1 MGWNGII
8 LRDPAVP
15 VPDMAREYMARAQ
28 AESCGQCIPCRM
40 GTRVM
45 LEILER
51 ICDGHGT
58 EADLERLER
67 LAREVKDLSMCDIG
81 QTAPVP
87 VLDSLA
93 HFRSQYL
100 EAIREKRALA
110 RGQYLSQVTAPCT
123 DACPSH
129 LDIPAYVEKIRL
141 GQFREALDVIRND
154 CSLPGTVGRVCVRP
168 CEFHCRRGLLD
179 ESISIKFLKRFAA
192 DWELEHGWEPSFPGV
207 ERKPERV
214 AIVGAGPAGL
224 ACAYYLGLRGYGSTL
239 FESLPEPGGMAA
251 VGIPD
256 YRLPR
261 AILRREADFVERLG
275 GEIRYNVHVGRD
287 ISLEE
292 IGSQGYRAVFL
303 ASGAQGSSKLGCE
316 GEDEGSEGLLHG
328 VLFLREVALGRVP
341 LKGRRMVVIGGG
353 NVAIDCVRSAL
364 RLGFE
369 DVNLVYR
376 RSEAEMPADK
386 VEIHDAREEGIQFHF
401 LSQPIRVLAANGR
414 VTGLECLRM
423 ELGEPDASGR
433 RRPVP
438 LEGSNFVIQA
448 DAVVP
453 AIGQFCVFDYV
464 KPDSGIGL
472 TRWSTL
478 VVDKTTFHV
487 GKGSYFGGGDCVFG
501 PLTLIAALAAGK
513 HAARFIAQYFEKGGC
528 APEDRDHL
536 ESLVSQLGVYDPGER
551 MPILGGRS
559 RIPLRMLDPQARVR
573 SFQEVEESFSVPE
586 AMKEASRC
594 LRCYRIGLVAVCA
607 GRLRMVRPLRWRAVR
622 LAAVRRPT
630 FGLEGRGSARVTRQ
644 AKAVASSAALLK

>member
-1 MGWNGII
+1 
-8 LRDPAVP
+8 
-15 VPDMAREYMARAQ
+15 
-28 AESCGQCIPCRM
+28 M

-45 LEILER
+45 MEILER
-51 ICDGHGT
+51 ICGGKGT
-58 EADLERLER
+58 ERDLERLER
-67 LAREVKDLSMCDIG
+67 MAREVKDLSMCDIG
-81 QTAPVP
+81 QTAPIP
-87 VLDSLA
+87 ILDSIA
-93 HFRSQYL
+93 HFRPQYL
-100 EAIREKRALA
+100 AAIQGEEPVA
-110 RGQYLSQVTAPCT
+110 RGRYHCRVTAPCT
-123 DACPSH
+123 NACPSH
-129 LDIPAYVEKIRL
+129 LDIPGYVEKIRL
-141 GQFREALDVIRND
+141 GQFGAALEVIRND

-168 CEFHCRRGLLD
+168 CEFNCRRGLLD
-179 ESISIKFLKRFAA
+179 ESISIKFLKRFVA
-192 DWELEHGWEPSFPGV
+192 DWELEHGWDPTFPLAPSK
-207 ERKPERV
+207 EERV

-261 AILRREADFVERLG
+261 EVLRREADFVERLG
-275 GEIRYNVHVGRD
+275 AEIRYNVHVGRD

-316 GEDEGSEGLLHG
+316 GEDEGYEGLLHG
-328 VLFLREVALGRVP
+328 VVFLREVALGRVP
-341 LKGRRMVVIGGG
+341 LRGRRMVVIGGG

-364 RLGFE
+364 RIGFE

-386 VEIHDAREEGIQFHF
+386 VEIHDAREEGIRFHF
-401 LSQPIRVLAANGR
+401 LSQPIRVLAEHGK

-423 ELGEPDASGR
+423 ELGEPDTSGR

-438 LEGSNFVIQA
+438 LEGSNFVIEA

-478 VVDKTTFHV
+478 VVDKTTFQV
-487 GKGSYFGGGDCVFG
+487 GQGPHFGGGDCVFG

-513 HAARFIAQYFEKGGC
+513 NAARFIAQYLERGGC
-528 APEDRDHL
+528 EPEDQDHL
-536 ESLVSQLGVYDPGER
+536 ESLVNRLGVYDPGER
-551 MPILGGRS
+551 MPVTGGKP
-559 RIPLRMLDPQARVR
+559 RIPLRMMDPKARVR
-573 SFQEVEESFSVPE
+573 SFEEVEEGFSMPE
-586 AMKEASRC
+586 ALKEASRC
-594 LRCYRIGLVAVCA
+594 LRCYRIGLVAV
-607 GRLRMVRPLRWRAVR
+607 
-622 LAAVRRPT
+622 
-630 FGLEGRGSARVTRQ
+630 
-644 AKAVASSAALLK
+644 